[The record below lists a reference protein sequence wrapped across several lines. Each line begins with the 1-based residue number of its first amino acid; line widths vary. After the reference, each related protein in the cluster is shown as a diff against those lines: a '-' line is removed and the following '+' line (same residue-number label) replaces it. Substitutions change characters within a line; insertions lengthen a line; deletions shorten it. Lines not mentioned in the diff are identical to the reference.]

1 MLKDV
6 RADWRFRSTFFS
18 TSVSGDQVVV
28 QGRGFGHGVGLCQ
41 EGAME
46 MVLRGI
52 GSKAILHFYY
62 TGVALID
69 IASLRFL
76 LR

>member
-1 MLKDV
+1 
-6 RADWRFRSTFFS
+6 
-18 TSVSGDQVVV
+18 V

-46 MVLRGI
+46 MALRGI
-52 GSKAILHFYY
+52 SHKEILNFYY
-62 TGVALID
+62 TEVALID